1 MGTLQ
6 TDFSIYDKIG
16 FEKPPI
22 GVKFMFFRPQG
33 IEPLSM
39 DKNISFCEM
48 LKEAQQTRTPFY
60 FSKENNESC
69 VGKFLL
75 GMEGMAAFAE
85 SGQIGARLQIFQEP
99 RANYAF
105 YQHVPRFDGGTVNYV
120 VFSPV
125 DKLTFEPD
133 VLVITATPSQGEI
146 VMRSMTYSTGELYNS
161 RTTPVMGC
169 AWCFIYPF
177 KSGHVNYI
185 LPEMIHGMK
194 GRELFKEEEM
204 LISIPYQWIPI
215 MTQNLQKM
223 KMHLPSHN
231 SKQEYLEEFGQIM
244 KDLVQEAENP

>member
-39 DKNISFCEM
+39 DKNLSFCEM
-48 LKEAQQTRTPFY
+48 LREAQQTRTPFY

-75 GMEGMAAFAE
+75 GMEDMAAFAE

-120 VFSPV
+120 AFSPI

-177 KSGHVNYI
+177 KSGNVNYI

-194 GRELFKEEEM
+194 GRQLFEEEEM

-223 KMHLPSHN
+223 KMHLPPTTV
-231 SKQEYLEEFGQIM
+231 SKNIWKNL
-244 KDLVQEAENP
+244 DR